1 MKKRILSLLFVAIPF
16 LTFAGEKGLD
26 EKIND
31 AFMPFATWWEGF
43 VLTSVPI
50 GQYNVPFVVILLVM
64 GATFFTI
71 YFKFPSI
78 TKFPVAINTVR
89 GKFVDIEKHGVD
101 KLYNNDE
108 ALAEED
114 ILKTI
119 RDESAHG
126 EVSHFQA
133 LATAVSGTVG
143 LGNIAGVAVAIALG
157 GPGAT
162 FWMIICG
169 LIGMSTK
176 FVECTLGVKYRD
188 VGEDGTIYG
197 GPMYYLSKGLK
208 ERNMT
213 GLGKVLAGVFAV
225 LCVGASF
232 GGGNAFQSN
241 QATVQLSS
249 LFGLEG
255 GSTGFFIGVILAVL
269 VGIVIIGGIK
279 RIAKITEKIVPFMA
293 GIYIL
298 AALVI
303 IFANFSYID
312 DAFGL
317 IFEGAFTPMAGLGG
331 LMGVLIVGFQRAA
344 FSNEAGAGSAA
355 IAHSAVKTKYPA
367 SEGVVAL
374 LEPFIDTVVI
384 CTMTALV
391 IIFFNIDG
399 GNLQSVFNY
408 GAVEGSNVLITATGE
423 QIGGVDLTSMAFDS
437 VIPGFSYVLTIAIVL
452 FAFSTMISWSYYGLQ
467 SWKYLFGKGKTADLV
482 YKILFL
488 LFVVIGAAATLDAV
502 IKFSDA
508 MILALVFPNMI
519 GLLLLFPRVRE
530 EMKRFI
536 GAINIK
542 KEAIEEGAVDVT
554 EHM

>member
-1 MKKRILSLLFVAIPF
+1 MKYRLPLFLLL
-16 LTFAGEKGLD
+16 LTPLFSIAQEKGLD
-26 EKIND
+26 ERVND

-43 VLTSVPI
+43 VLTPI
-50 GQYNVPFVVILLVM
+50 SIAGYNLPVVLILLIF
-64 GATFFTI
+64 GATLFTVA
-71 YFKFPSI
+71 FKFPNI
-78 TKFPVAINTVR
+78 FKFGLAINTVR
-89 GKFVDIEKHGVD
+89 GKYDELDHHSVEKTELNVVDGDLPDTIK
-101 KLYNNDE
+101 DE
-108 ALAEED
+108 GKE
-114 ILKTI
+114 
-119 RDESAHG
+119 G

-162 FWMIICG
+162 FWMIVCG

-188 VGEDGTIYG
+188 VGPDGTVYG

-208 ERNMT
+208 ERGMK
-213 GLGKVLAGVFAV
+213 GLGKVLAIVFAI

-241 QATVQLSS
+241 QAAVQLSTMLS
-249 LFGLEG
+249 LEG
-255 GSTGFFIGVILAVL
+255 GATGVIIGIILAIL

-279 RIAKITEKIVPFMA
+279 KIASVTEKIVPFMA
-293 GIYIL
+293 GVYVL
-298 AALVI
+298 ASLVI
-303 IFANFSYID
+303 IFANIEYIG
-312 DAFGL
+312 DAFGM
-317 IFEGAFTPMAGLGG
+317 IVGGAFTPAAGLGG
-331 LMGVLIVGFQRAA
+331 IVGVIIVGFQRAA

-391 IIFFNIDG
+391 IIFFNMDVG
-399 GNLQSVFNY
+399 AFDYGNAVGSTVLLNDT
-408 GAVEGSNVLITATGE
+408 GAYV
-423 QIGGVDLTSMAFDS
+423 GGVDLTSMAYDS
-437 VIPGFSYVLTIAIVL
+437 VIPGFRYVLTIAIIL

-467 SWKYLFGKGKTADLV
+467 SWKFLFGRGKTADIV
-482 YKILFL
+482 YKVLFL
-488 LFVVIGAAATLDAV
+488 LFVIVGAAATLDAV

-519 GLLLLFPRVRE
+519 GLLFLFPRVRE
-530 EMKRFI
+530 EMDKYLTD
-536 GAINIK
+536 IK
-542 KEAIEEGAVDVT
+542 NFVKSK
-554 EHM
+554 

>member
-1 MKKRILSLLFVAIPF
+1 MKYRILTLFSFLLPF
-16 LTFAGEKGLD
+16 LCAAQETSEKGLD
-26 EKIND
+26 EKVND

-43 VLTSVPI
+43 VLTSIPVGEYQLPI
-50 GQYNVPFVVILLVM
+50 ILILLIF

-78 TKFPVAINTVR
+78 TKFGLAINTVR
-89 GKFVDIEKHGVD
+89 GKYDEMDHHGVEKSD
-101 KLYNNDE
+101 LNIVDGD
-108 ALAEED
+108 LVD
-114 ILKTI
+114 TI
-119 RDESAHG
+119 GDESKEG

-162 FWMIICG
+162 FWMIVCG

-188 VGEDGTIYG
+188 VGEDGTVYG

-208 ERNMT
+208 ERGMK
-213 GLGKVLAGVFAV
+213 GFGRVLGALFAI

-241 QATVQLSS
+241 QAAVQLTTM
-249 LFGLEG
+249 LNLEG
-255 GSTGFFIGVILAVL
+255 GATGVIIGIILAVL

-279 RIAKITEKIVPFMA
+279 KIAKVTEKIVPFMA
-293 GIYIL
+293 GIYVL
-298 AALVI
+298 ASLVI
-303 IFANFSYID
+303 IFANIKYVG
-312 DAFGL
+312 DAFGM
-317 IFEGAFTPMAGLGG
+317 IFSGAFTPEAGLGG
-331 LMGVLIVGFQRAA
+331 VVGVIIVGFQRAA

-391 IIFFNIDG
+391 IIFFNMDTG
-399 GNLQSVFNY
+399 AFDYGNAVGSTVLLTESQNY
-408 GAVEGSNVLITATGE
+408 V
-423 QIGGVDLTSMAFDS
+423 GGVDLTSMAYDS
-437 VIPGFSYVLTIAIVL
+437 VIPGFRYVLTIAIIM

-467 SWKYLFGKGKTADLV
+467 SWKYLFGRGKTADTV

-519 GLLLLFPRVRE
+519 GLLLLFPKVKE
-530 EMKRFI
+530 ELVKYTFD
-536 GAINIK
+536 IK
-542 KEAIEEGAVDVT
+542 ANFK
-554 EHM
+554 

>member
-1 MKKRILSLLFVAIPF
+1 MKSKISFLASFLFPFVA
-16 LTFAGEKGLD
+16 LAQEKGLD
-26 EKIND
+26 EQVND
-31 AFMPFATWWEGF
+31 AFMPFASWWEGF
-43 VLTSVPI
+43 VLTSIPVGDYNIPI
-50 GQYNVPFVVILLVM
+50 VLILLIL
-64 GATFFTI
+64 GATFFTV

-78 TKFPVAINTVR
+78 SKFPLAINTVR
-89 GKFVDIEKHGVD
+89 GKYDELDHHSAEKTELNVPDGDVPG
-101 KLYNNDE
+101 
-108 ALAEED
+108 
-114 ILKTI
+114 TI
-119 RDESAHG
+119 KDESQEG

-143 LGNIAGVAVAIALG
+143 LGNIAGVAVAIAIG

-162 FWMIICG
+162 FWMIVCG

-188 VGEDGTIYG
+188 VDANGTVYG
-197 GPMYYLSKGLK
+197 GPMYYLSRGLEQMGLK
-208 ERNMT
+208 F
-213 GLGKVLAGVFAV
+213 LGKALAVVFAI

-241 QATVQLSS
+241 QAAVQLTTM
-249 LFGLEG
+249 FNLEG
-255 GSTGFFIGVILAVL
+255 GATGVVIGVILAIL

-279 RIAKITEKIVPFMA
+279 KIASVTEKIVPFMA
-293 GIYIL
+293 GTYVL
-298 AALVI
+298 ASLVI
-303 IFANFSYID
+303 IFSNIKYIG
-312 DAFGL
+312 DAFGM
-317 IFEGAFTPMAGLGG
+317 IFSGAFSPEAGLGG
-331 LMGVLIVGFQRAA
+331 VVGVIIVGFQRAA

-391 IIFFNIDG
+391 IIFFNMDAG
-399 GNLQSVFNY
+399 AFDYGN
-408 GAVEGSNVLITATGE
+408 AVGSTVLINDTGAYV
-423 QIGGVDLTSMAFDS
+423 GGVDLTSMAYDS
-437 VIPGFSYVLTIAIVL
+437 VIPGFRYVLTIAIIL

-467 SWKYLFGKGKTADLV
+467 SWKFLFGRGKTADTV

-488 LFVVIGAAATLDAV
+488 LFVVVGAAATLDAV

-519 GLLLLFPRVRE
+519 GLLFLFPKVRAE
-530 EMKRFI
+530 LKKYTTD
-536 GAINIK
+536 IK
-542 KEAIEEGAVDVT
+542 ASKQAA
-554 EHM
+554 

>member
-1 MKKRILSLLFVAIPF
+1 MKRKIILLFALVIPVVA
-16 LTFAGEKGLD
+16 FAQEKGLD
-26 EKIND
+26 QKVND
-31 AFMPFATWWEGF
+31 AFMPVADWWEGF
-43 VLTSVPI
+43 VLTTVPFGSYDI
-50 GQYNVPFVVILLVM
+50 PFVVILLVL

-71 YFKFPSI
+71 YFKFPGIS
-78 TKFPVAINTVR
+78 KFGLAINTVR
-89 GKFVDIEKHGVD
+89 GKYDDIEKQGI
-101 KLYNNDE
+101 DE
-108 ALAEED
+108 NAVINIID
-114 ILKTI
+114 GDPINTI
-119 RDESAHG
+119 RDENKEG

-162 FWMIICG
+162 FWMVVCG
-169 LIGMSTK
+169 IIGMSTK

-188 VGEDGTIYG
+188 VDSQGVVYG

-208 ERNMT
+208 ENGYAT
-213 GLGKVLAGVFAV
+213 IGKILAVIFAI

-241 QATVQLSS
+241 QAAVQLKT
-249 LFGLEG
+249 LFNIDG
-255 GSTGFFIGVILAVL
+255 GSSGLIIGLILAIL

-293 GIYIL
+293 GIYVL
-298 AALVI
+298 ACLVI
-303 IFANFSYID
+303 IFANFSHIG

-317 IFEGAFTPMAGLGG
+317 IFSGAFTPMAGLGG
-331 LMGVLIVGFQRAA
+331 LVGVLIVGFQRAA

-399 GNLQSVFNY
+399 ANMQSVFNY
-408 GAVEGSNVLITATGE
+408 GAAGSSGSSVLLNSDGSS
-423 QIGGVDLTSMAFDS
+423 IGGVDLTSMAFDS
-437 VIPGFSYVLTIAIVL
+437 VIPGFSYILTIAIVL

-467 SWKYLFGKGKTADLV
+467 SWKYLFGKGKTADMV

-488 LFVVIGAAATLDAV
+488 LFVVVGAAATLDAV

-519 GLLLLFPRVRE
+519 GLLLLFPKVKDE
-530 EMKRFI
+530 
-536 GAINIK
+536 IK
-542 KEAIEEGAVDVT
+542 KYIAAIES
-554 EHM
+554 

>member
-1 MKKRILSLLFVAIPF
+1 MKKYLLSIFTLILPF
-16 LTFAGEKGLD
+16 LTFAQEAEKGLD
-26 EKIND
+26 EKVND
-31 AFMPFATWWEGF
+31 AFMPVATWWEGF
-43 VLTSVPI
+43 VLTTVPI
-50 GQYNVPFVVILLVM
+50 GSYNIPFVVILLVA

-71 YFKFPSI
+71 YFKFPSF
-78 TKFPVAINTVR
+78 TKFGLAINTVR
-89 GKFVDIEKHGVD
+89 GKYDEVEGGHAAGDLNMAIDGDIPD
-101 KLYNNDE
+101 
-108 ALAEED
+108 
-114 ILKTI
+114 TI
-119 RDESAHG
+119 RDESKEG

-162 FWMIICG
+162 FWMIVCG

-188 VGEDGTIYG
+188 VGEDGTVYG

-208 ERNMT
+208 ER
-213 GLGKVLAGVFAV
+213 GFSGIGKVLAGLFAI

-241 QATVQLSS
+241 QAAVQLSS
-249 LFGLEG
+249 LFNLQG
-255 GSTGFFIGVILAVL
+255 GATGVIIGIILAIL

-279 RIAKITEKIVPFMA
+279 RIASITEKIVPFMA
-293 GIYIL
+293 GIYVL
-298 AALVI
+298 ACLVI
-303 IFANFSYID
+303 IFANFSSIG

-317 IFEGAFTPMAGLGG
+317 IFSGAFTPMAGLGG
-331 LMGVLIVGFQRAA
+331 LVGVLIVGFQRAA

-355 IAHSAVKTKYPA
+355 IAHSAVKTNYPA

-399 GNLQSVFNY
+399 TNMQSVFPY
-408 GAVEGSNVLITATGE
+408 GGDGASNVILNSDGSS
-423 QIGGVDLTSMAFDS
+423 IGGVDLTSMAFDS
-437 VIPGFSYVLTIAIVL
+437 VIPGFSYILTIAIVL

-467 SWKYLFGKGKTADLV
+467 SWKFLFGKGKTADTV

-488 LFVVIGAAATLDAV
+488 IFIVIGAAATLDAV

-519 GLLLLFPRVRE
+519 GLLFLFPKVRE
-530 EMKRFI
+530 EMNKYV
-536 GAINIK
+536 GAIK
-542 KEAIEEGAVDVT
+542 ASKEE
-554 EHM
+554 

>member
-1 MKKRILSLLFVAIPF
+1 MNKKLLSLLFLVVPF
-16 LTFAGEKGLD
+16 LTFAQDKGLD

-31 AFMPFATWWEGF
+31 AFMPVAVWWEGF

-50 GQYNVPFVVILLVM
+50 GGYNIPFVVLLLVL

-71 YFKFPSI
+71 YFKFPGI
-78 TKFPVAINTVR
+78 TKFGLAINTVR
-89 GKFVDIEKHGVD
+89 GKYDDIDTHSADKSAAVNIVDGDVID
-101 KLYNNDE
+101 
-108 ALAEED
+108 
-114 ILKTI
+114 TI
-119 RDESAHG
+119 RDESKEG

-162 FWMIICG
+162 FWMIVCG
-169 LIGMSTK
+169 VIGMSTK

-188 VGEDGTIYG
+188 VDADGTVYG

-208 ERNMT
+208 ENGYA
-213 GLGKVLAGVFAV
+213 GLGKVLAIMFAV

-241 QATVQLSS
+241 QAAVQLKT
-249 LFGLEG
+249 LFNIDGSASGLI
-255 GSTGFFIGVILAVL
+255 IGLILAIL

-293 GIYIL
+293 GIYVL
-298 AALVI
+298 ACLVI
-303 IFANFSYID
+303 IFANFSYIG

-317 IFEGAFTPMAGLGG
+317 IFNGAFTPMAGLGG
-331 LMGVLIVGFQRAA
+331 FVGVLIVGFQRAA

-355 IAHSAVKTKYPA
+355 IAHSAVKTKFPA

-399 GNLQSVFNY
+399 SNMQSVFKY
-408 GAVEGSNVLITATGE
+408 GGDGFSNVVLNSDGSS
-423 QIGGVDLTSMAFDS
+423 IGGVDLTSMAFDS
-437 VIPGFSYVLTIAIVL
+437 VIPGFSYILTIAIVL
-452 FAFSTMISWSYYGLQ
+452 FAFSSMISWSYYGLQ
-467 SWKYLFGKGKTADLV
+467 SWKYLFGKGKTADMT

-488 LFVVIGAAATLDAV
+488 LFVIVGAAATLDAV

-519 GLLLLFPRVRE
+519 GLLLLFPKVRDD
-530 EMKRFI
+530 MKKYLS
-536 GAINIK
+536 AIK
-542 KEAIEEGAVDVT
+542 G
-554 EHM
+554 

>member
-1 MKKRILSLLFVAIPF
+1 MKTKLTFLASFLFPFVA
-16 LTFAGEKGLD
+16 LAQEKGLD
-26 EKIND
+26 EKVND
-31 AFMPFATWWEGF
+31 AFMPFASWWEGF
-43 VLTSVPI
+43 VLTSIPI
-50 GQYNVPFVVILLVM
+50 GEYNIPIVLILLIC

-78 TKFPVAINTVR
+78 SQFPLAINTVR
-89 GKFVDIEKHGVD
+89 GKYDELDHHGVEQTD
-101 KLYNNDE
+101 LNVADGD
-108 ALAEED
+108 LPG
-114 ILKTI
+114 TI
-119 RDESAHG
+119 KDESQEG

-162 FWMIICG
+162 FWMIVCG

-188 VGEDGTIYG
+188 VDENGTVYG
-197 GPMYYLSKGLK
+197 GPMYYLSRGLDQMGFK
-208 ERNMT
+208 V
-213 GLGKVLAGVFAV
+213 LGKILGVVFAI

-241 QATVQLSS
+241 QAAVQLTTMFD
-249 LFGLEG
+249 LQG
-255 GSTGFFIGVILAVL
+255 GATGVIIGIVLAIL

-279 RIAKITEKIVPFMA
+279 KIASVTEKIVPFMA
-293 GIYIL
+293 GTYVL
-298 AALVI
+298 ASLVI
-303 IFANFSYID
+303 IFSNIQYVGA
-312 DAFGL
+312 AFTM
-317 IFEGAFTPMAGLGG
+317 IFEGAFTPAAGIGG
-331 LMGVLIVGFQRAA
+331 VVGVIIVGFQRAA

-391 IIFFNIDG
+391 IIFFNMDTG
-399 GNLQSVFNY
+399 AFEYGN
-408 GAVEGSNVLITATGE
+408 AVGSTVLLNESGTYV
-423 QIGGVDLTSMAFDS
+423 GGVDLTSMAYDS
-437 VIPGFSYVLTIAIVL
+437 VIPGFRYVLTVAIIL

-467 SWKYLFGKGKTADLV
+467 SWKYLFGRGKTADTV

-488 LFVVIGAAATLDAV
+488 LFVVVGAAATLDAV

-519 GLLLLFPRVRE
+519 GLLFLFPKV
-530 EMKRFI
+530 
-536 GAINIK
+536 K
-542 KEAIEEGAVDVT
+542 KELKKYMTDIKTSKQAA
-554 EHM
+554 

>member
-1 MKKRILSLLFVAIPF
+1 MILRARTNTNSIKIMNKKLLSLLFLVVPYI
-16 LTFAGEKGLD
+16 TFAQDKGLD

-31 AFMPFATWWEGF
+31 WFMPIASAWEGF
-43 VLTSVPI
+43 VLTTVPL
-50 GQYNVPFVVILLVM
+50 GQYDIPLVVLLLVL
-64 GATFFTI
+64 GATFFTF
-71 YFKFPSI
+71 YFKFPSV
-78 TKFPVAINTVR
+78 TKFPLAINTVR
-89 GKFVDIEKHGVD
+89 GKYDEIEGHGIEKTDMAVD
-101 KLYNNDE
+101 G
-108 ALAEED
+108 D
-114 ILKTI
+114 IPDTI
-119 RDESAHG
+119 RDESQEG

-162 FWMIICG
+162 FWMIVCG
-169 LIGMSTK
+169 LIGMATK

-188 VGEDGTIYG
+188 VGPDGTVYG

-208 ERNMT
+208 ER
-213 GLGKVLAGVFAV
+213 GFGVIGKVLGVLFAI

-241 QATVQLSS
+241 QAAVQLST
-249 LFGLEG
+249 LFNLEG
-255 GSTGFFIGVILAVL
+255 GATGVIIGVILAVL

-279 RIAKITEKIVPFMA
+279 RIASITEKIVPFMA
-293 GIYIL
+293 GIYVL
-298 AALVI
+298 ACLII
-303 IFANFSYID
+303 IFANFSSIG

-317 IFEGAFTPMAGLGG
+317 IFKGAFTPMAGLGG
-331 LMGVLIVGFQRAA
+331 LVGVLIVGFQRAA

-399 GNLQSVFNY
+399 SNMQSIFAY
-408 GAVEGSNVLITATGE
+408 GGDGSNVILNETGAS
-423 QIGGVDLTSMAFDS
+423 IGGVDLTSMAFDS
-437 VIPGFSYVLTIAIVL
+437 VIPGFSYILTIAIVL

-467 SWKYLFGKGKTADLV
+467 SWKYLFGKGKRADLV

-488 LFVVIGAAATLDAV
+488 VFVVIGAAATLDAV

-519 GLLLLFPRVRE
+519 GLFFLFPKVKE
-530 EMKRFI
+530 EMNKYLT
-536 GAINIK
+536 AIK
-542 KEAIEEGAVDVT
+542 ASKE
-554 EHM
+554 

>member
-1 MKKRILSLLFVAIPF
+1 MKRGLLSLLTLLLPIM
-16 LTFAGEKGLD
+16 TFAQETSEKGLD
-26 EKIND
+26 ERIND
-31 AFMPFATWWEGF
+31 WFMPIASGWEGF
-43 VLTSVPI
+43 VLTPIPIAGFNVPI
-50 GQYNVPFVVILLVM
+50 VVILLVV
-64 GATFFTI
+64 GASFFTV

-78 TKFPVAINTVR
+78 TKFPLAINTVR
-89 GKFVDIEKHGVD
+89 GKYDEIEGHGSGNEELAIDGDIKD
-101 KLYNNDE
+101 
-108 ALAEED
+108 
-114 ILKTI
+114 TI
-119 RDESAHG
+119 RDESQEG

-169 LIGMSTK
+169 LIGMATK

-188 VGEDGTIYG
+188 VGEDGTVYG

-208 ERNMT
+208 EVNA
-213 GLGKVLAGVFAV
+213 GVLGKILAGIFAV

-249 LFGLEG
+249 LFGLQG
-255 GSTGFFIGVILAVL
+255 GATGFLIGIILAVV

-279 RIAKITEKIVPFMA
+279 RIASITEKIVPFMA
-293 GIYIL
+293 GIYVL

-317 IFEGAFTPMAGLGG
+317 IVSGAFTPMAGLGG
-331 LMGVLIVGFQRAA
+331 LVGVLIVGFQRAA

-399 GNLQSVFNY
+399 ENMQSIFNY
-408 GAVEGSNVLITATGE
+408 GAVDGSNVLIAATGE
-423 QIGGVDLTSMAFDS
+423 QLGGVDLTSRAFDS

-467 SWKYLFGKGKTADLV
+467 SWKYLFGKGKTADMI
-482 YKILFL
+482 YKVLFL
-488 LFVVIGAAATLDAV
+488 VFVVIGAAATLDAV

-519 GLLLLFPRVRE
+519 GLFFLFPKVRK
-530 EMKRFI
+530 EMKKYVS
-536 GAINIK
+536 AIKANK
-542 KEAIEEGAVDVT
+542 S
-554 EHM
+554 

>member
-1 MKKRILSLLFVAIPF
+1 MKKRFLSVLITLLIPA
-16 LTFAGEKGLD
+16 LTFAQEEVAAKGLD

-31 AFMPFATWWEGF
+31 AFMPFAVWWEGF
-43 VLTSVPI
+43 ILSPVNI
-50 GQYNVPFVVILLVM
+50 GGYNIPVVVILLVI
-64 GATFFTI
+64 GASFFTI
-71 YFKFPSI
+71 YFNVPSI
-78 TKFPVAINTVR
+78 RRFPLAINTVR
-89 GKFVDIEKHGVD
+89 GKYDELDHHEAID
-101 KLYNNDE
+101 DE
-108 ALAEED
+108 AGLTVDGD
-114 ILKTI
+114 IVGTI
-119 RDESAHG
+119 KDESQEG

-162 FWMIICG
+162 FWMIVCG
-169 LIGMSTK
+169 LLGMSTK

-188 VGEDGTIYG
+188 VDEDGTVYG
-197 GPMYYLSKGLK
+197 GPMYYLTKGLK
-208 ERNMT
+208 ERGFK
-213 GLGKVLAGVFAV
+213 GLGKVLAVIFAI

-241 QATVQLSS
+241 QAVVQITSM
-249 LFGLEG
+249 FGIEG
-255 GSTGFFIGVILAVL
+255 GFVKTLIGVIIAIIVA
-269 VGIVIIGGIK
+269 IVIIGGIK
-279 RIAKITEKIVPFMA
+279 RIANITGKIVPFMA
-293 GIYIL
+293 GIYIV
-298 AALVI
+298 ASLVI
-303 IFANFSYID
+303 IFANFNYID

-317 IFEGAFTPMAGLGG
+317 IFNGAFTPMAGIGG
-331 LMGVLIVGFQRAA
+331 FVGVLIVGFQRAA

-399 GNLQSVFNY
+399 DNVQHIFDYGNSANSQ
-408 GAVEGSNVLITATGE
+408 VLLNGTGE
-423 QIGGVDLTSMAFDS
+423 YIGGVDLTSQAFDS

-452 FAFSTMISWSYYGLQ
+452 FAFSTMISWSYYGMQ
-467 SWKYLFGKGKTADLV
+467 SWKFLFGKGKTADLT

-519 GLLLLFPRVRE
+519 GLLLLFPKVRK
-530 EMKRFI
+530 EMSKYLS
-536 GAINIK
+536 AIK
-542 KEAIEEGAVDVT
+542 TVKSS
-554 EHM
+554 

>member
-1 MKKRILSLLFVAIPF
+1 MKYRLLTFFALFLPF
-16 LTFAGEKGLD
+16 LTFAQDKGLD
-26 EKIND
+26 EKVND
-31 AFMPFATWWEGF
+31 AFMPFASWWEGF
-43 VLTSVPI
+43 VLTPI
-50 GQYNVPFVVILLVM
+50 HIAGYDMPIVLILLIL

-71 YFKFPSI
+71 YFKVPGV
-78 TKFPVAINTVR
+78 TKFVMAINTVR
-89 GKFVDIEKHGVD
+89 GKYDEMDDHGVEKSEVNTVD
-101 KLYNNDE
+101 G
-108 ALAEED
+108 D
-114 ILKTI
+114 IVDTI
-119 RDESAHG
+119 GDESKDG

-162 FWMIICG
+162 FWMIVCG

-188 VGEDGTIYG
+188 VGEDGTVYG

-208 ERNMT
+208 ERGMN
-213 GLGKVLAGVFAV
+213 GLGKVLAIVFAV

-241 QATVQLSS
+241 QAAVQLTTM
-249 LFGLEG
+249 FNLEG
-255 GSTGFFIGVILAVL
+255 GAVGVIIGVIMAIL

-279 RIAKITEKIVPFMA
+279 KIASVTEKIVPFMA
-293 GIYIL
+293 GIYVL
-298 AALVI
+298 ASLVI
-303 IFANFSYID
+303 IFANIEYVGE
-312 DAFGL
+312 AFRM
-317 IFEGAFTPMAGLGG
+317 IFAGAFTPEAGIGG
-331 LMGVLIVGFQRAA
+331 VVGVIIVGFQRAA

-391 IIFFNIDG
+391 IIFFNMDTG
-399 GNLQSVFNY
+399 AFDYGN
-408 GAVEGSNVLITATGE
+408 AVGSTVLLNDSQTYV
-423 QIGGVDLTSMAFDS
+423 GGVDLTSMAYDS
-437 VIPGFSYVLTIAIVL
+437 VIPGFRYVLTIAIIM

-467 SWKYLFGKGKTADLV
+467 SWKYLFGRGKAADTV

-488 LFVVIGAAATLDAV
+488 LFVVVGAAATLDAV

-519 GLLLLFPRVRE
+519 GLLFLFPKVRE
-530 EMKRFI
+530 ELNKYMRD
-536 GAINIK
+536 IK
-542 KEAIEEGAVDVT
+542 ANFK
-554 EHM
+554 

>member
-1 MKKRILSLLFVAIPF
+1 MKFITNKSKFLFFLLSALSIPSLFAQ
-16 LTFAGEKGLD
+16 EKGLD
-26 EKIND
+26 QRID
-31 AFMPFATWWEGF
+31 DWFMPIASAWEGL
-43 VLTSVPI
+43 VLTTIPL
-50 GQYNVPFVVILLVM
+50 GKYNIPFVVVLLVI

-71 YFKFPSI
+71 YFGFINVRRFP
-78 TKFPVAINTVR
+78 TAINIVR
-89 GKFVDIEKHGVD
+89 GKYDSIEDAAGD
-101 KLYNNDE
+101 
-108 ALAEED
+108 
-114 ILKTI
+114 
-119 RDESAHG
+119 G

-162 FWMIICG
+162 FWMVVCG

-197 GPMYYLSKGLK
+197 GPMYYLSKGLE
-208 ERNMT
+208 ER
-213 GLGKVLAGVFAV
+213 GLKVLGKILGVVFAI

-241 QATVQLSS
+241 QAAVQLSS
-249 LFGLEG
+249 LFGIEG
-255 GSTGFFIGVILAVL
+255 GASGVIIGIILAVL

-279 RIAKITEKIVPFMA
+279 RIASITEKIVPFMA
-293 GIYIL
+293 GIYVL
-298 AALVI
+298 AALII
-303 IFANFSYID
+303 IFANYSYID

-331 LMGVLIVGFQRAA
+331 VVGVIIVGFQRAA

-355 IAHSAVKTKYPA
+355 IAHSAVKTKYSA
-367 SEGVVAL
+367 SEGLVAL
-374 LEPFIDTVVI
+374 LEPFIDTIVI

-399 GNLQSVFNY
+399 SNLESVFKY
-408 GAVEGSNVLITATGE
+408 GSVEGSNVILNGSGE
-423 QIGGVDLTSMAFDS
+423 SLGGVDLTSRAFDS
-437 VIPGFSYVLTIAIVL
+437 VIPGFSYILTIAIVL

-467 SWKYLFGKGKTADLV
+467 SWKYLFGKGKKADLV
-482 YKILFL
+482 YKIIFL
-488 LFVVIGAAATLDAV
+488 LFVIIGAASTLDAV

-519 GLLLLFPRVRE
+519 GLLLLFPKVKE
-530 EMKRFI
+530 ELNKFI
-536 GAINIK
+536 KAIRT
-542 KEAIEEGAVDVT
+542 IEG
-554 EHM
+554 

>member
-1 MKKRILSLLFVAIPF
+1 MKTKIFFLVTLLFPF
-16 LTFAGEKGLD
+16 LALAQEKGLD
-26 EKIND
+26 EQVND
-31 AFMPFATWWEGF
+31 AFMPFASWWEGF
-43 VLTSVPI
+43 VLTSISIGGYNIPI
-50 GQYNVPFVVILLVM
+50 ILILLIG

-78 TKFPVAINTVR
+78 TKFPLAINTVR
-89 GKFVDIEKHGVD
+89 GKHDELDHHGV
-101 KLYNNDE
+101 E
-108 ALAEED
+108 
-114 ILKTI
+114 KTNLNVADGDLI
-119 RDESAHG
+119 GTIKDESSQG

-143 LGNIAGVAVAIALG
+143 LGNIAGVAVAIAIG

-162 FWMIICG
+162 FWMIVCG

-188 VGEDGTIYG
+188 VDANGTVYG
-197 GPMYYLSKGLK
+197 GPMYYLSKGLDQMGFK
-208 ERNMT
+208 S
-213 GLGKVLAGVFAV
+213 LGKALGIIFAI

-241 QATVQLSS
+241 QAAVQLKTMFD
-249 LFGLEG
+249 LQG
-255 GSTGFFIGVILAVL
+255 GATGVIIGVILAVL

-279 RIAKITEKIVPFMA
+279 KIASVTEKIVPFMA
-293 GIYIL
+293 GIYVL
-298 AALVI
+298 ASLII
-303 IFANFSYID
+303 IFSNIQYLGG
-312 DAFGL
+312 AFTL
-317 IFEGAFTPMAGLGG
+317 IFEGAFSPSAGVGG
-331 LMGVLIVGFQRAA
+331 FIGVIIVGFQRAA

-355 IAHSAVKTKYPA
+355 IAHSAVKTKFPA

-391 IIFFNIDG
+391 IIFFNMDAG
-399 GNLQSVFNY
+399 AFEYGN
-408 GAVEGSNVLITATGE
+408 GTGSTVLLNGTGTYV
-423 QIGGVDLTSMAFDS
+423 GGVDLTSMAYDS
-437 VIPGFSYVLTIAIVL
+437 VIPGFRYVLTLAIIL

-467 SWKYLFGKGKTADLV
+467 SWKFLFGRGKAADTT

-519 GLLLLFPRVRE
+519 GLLFLFPKVNQE
-530 EMKRFI
+530 LKKYTS
-536 GAINIK
+536 AIK
-542 KEAIEEGAVDVT
+542 TSKQAS
-554 EHM
+554 

>member
-1 MKKRILSLLFVAIPF
+1 MKFITNKSKFLFFLLSALSIPSLFAQ
-16 LTFAGEKGLD
+16 EKGLD
-26 EKIND
+26 QRID
-31 AFMPFATWWEGF
+31 DWFMPIASAWEGL
-43 VLTSVPI
+43 VLTTIPL
-50 GQYNVPFVVILLVM
+50 GKYNIPFVVVLLVI

-71 YFKFPSI
+71 YFGFINVRRFP
-78 TKFPVAINTVR
+78 TAINIVR
-89 GKFVDIEKHGVD
+89 GKYDSIEDAAGD
-101 KLYNNDE
+101 
-108 ALAEED
+108 
-114 ILKTI
+114 
-119 RDESAHG
+119 G

-162 FWMIICG
+162 FWMVVCG

-197 GPMYYLSKGLK
+197 GPMYYLSKGLE
-208 ERNMT
+208 ER
-213 GLGKVLAGVFAV
+213 GLKVLGKILGVVFAI

-241 QATVQLSS
+241 QAAVQLSS
-249 LFGLEG
+249 LFGIEG
-255 GSTGFFIGVILAVL
+255 GASGVIIGIILAVL

-279 RIAKITEKIVPFMA
+279 RIASITEKIVPFMA
-293 GIYIL
+293 GIYVL
-298 AALVI
+298 AALII
-303 IFANFSYID
+303 IFANYSYID

-331 LMGVLIVGFQRAA
+331 VVGVIIVGFQRAA

-355 IAHSAVKTKYPA
+355 IAHSAVKTKYSA
-367 SEGVVAL
+367 SEGLVAL
-374 LEPFIDTVVI
+374 LEPFIDTIVI

-399 GNLQSVFNY
+399 SNLESVFKY
-408 GAVEGSNVLITATGE
+408 GSVEGSNVILNGSGE
-423 QIGGVDLTSMAFDS
+423 SLGGVDLTSRAFDS
-437 VIPGFSYVLTIAIVL
+437 VIPGFSYILTIAIVL

-467 SWKYLFGKGKTADLV
+467 SWKYLFGKGKKADLV
-482 YKILFL
+482 YKIIFL
-488 LFVVIGAAATLDAV
+488 LFVIIGAASTLDAV

-519 GLLLLFPRVRE
+519 GLLLLFPKVKE
-530 EMKRFI
+530 ELNKFI
-536 GAINIK
+536 KAIRTI
-542 KEAIEEGAVDVT
+542 EAKI
-554 EHM
+554 

>member
-1 MKKRILSLLFVAIPF
+1 MKFITNKSKFLFFLLSALSIPSLFAQ
-16 LTFAGEKGLD
+16 EKGLD
-26 EKIND
+26 QRID
-31 AFMPFATWWEGF
+31 DWFMPIASAWEEL
-43 VLTSVPI
+43 VLTTIPLGI
-50 GQYNVPFVVILLVM
+50 YKIPFVVVLLVI

-71 YFKFPSI
+71 YFGFINVRRFP
-78 TKFPVAINTVR
+78 TAINIVR
-89 GKFVDIEKHGVD
+89 GKYDSIEDAAVD
-101 KLYNNDE
+101 
-108 ALAEED
+108 
-114 ILKTI
+114 
-119 RDESAHG
+119 G

-162 FWMIICG
+162 FWMVVCG

-197 GPMYYLSKGLK
+197 GPMYYLSKGLE
-208 ERNMT
+208 ER
-213 GLGKVLAGVFAV
+213 GLKVLGKILGVVFAI

-241 QATVQLSS
+241 QAAVQLSS
-249 LFGLEG
+249 LFGIEG
-255 GSTGFFIGVILAVL
+255 GASGVIIGIILAVL

-279 RIAKITEKIVPFMA
+279 RIASITEKIVPFMA
-293 GIYIL
+293 GIYVL
-298 AALVI
+298 AALII
-303 IFANFSYID
+303 IFANYSYID

-331 LMGVLIVGFQRAA
+331 VVGVIIVGFQRAA

-355 IAHSAVKTKYPA
+355 IAHSAVKTKYSA
-367 SEGVVAL
+367 SEGLVAL

-399 GNLQSVFNY
+399 SNLESVFKY
-408 GAVEGSNVLITATGE
+408 GSVEGSNVILNGSGE
-423 QIGGVDLTSMAFDS
+423 SLGGVDLTSRAFDS
-437 VIPGFSYVLTIAIVL
+437 VIPGFSYILTIAIVL

-467 SWKYLFGKGKTADLV
+467 SWKYLFGKGKKADLV
-482 YKILFL
+482 YKIIFL
-488 LFVVIGAAATLDAV
+488 LFVIIGAASTLDAV

-519 GLLLLFPRVRE
+519 GLLLLFPKVKE
-530 EMKRFI
+530 ELNKFI
-536 GAINIK
+536 KAIRTI
-542 KEAIEEGAVDVT
+542 EAKI
-554 EHM
+554 